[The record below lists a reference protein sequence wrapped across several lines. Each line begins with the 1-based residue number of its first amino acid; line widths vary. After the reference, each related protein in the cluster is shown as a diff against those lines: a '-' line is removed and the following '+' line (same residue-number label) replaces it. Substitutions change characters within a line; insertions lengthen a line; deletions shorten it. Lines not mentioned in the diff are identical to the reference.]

1 MVLYYFYIWNIYN
14 MAQNW
19 KIQANTTGRLGS
31 PFNTSSDSEKQKYR
45 LEKYGDQ
52 VLKLS
57 NGQTIQVLKT
67 PPFGRY
73 LKINNENV
81 YKYKIIPDNVD
92 LEMPEVKE
100 WLNKFL
106 LVNDKCTYILKDSGF
121 TVNPAVKSY
130 NIIAKGSKLTN
141 DLNEGIIY
149 MNTYGCGSDDERVI
163 EEDEYGN
170 GELCRPVGS
179 CLDATS
185 GGKRRIN
192 TRKYK
197 HRKMHKSIR
206 KHKSKQRKSKTIR
219 NKSKRGS
226 RGKSRKM

>member
-1 MVLYYFYIWNIYN
+1 

-19 KIQANTTGRLGS
+19 KIQANTVGRLGS
-31 PFNTSSDSEKQKYR
+31 PFNSSSDSEKQKYR

-73 LKINNENV
+73 LKMNNENV
-81 YKYKIIPDNVD
+81 YKYKIIPDDVD

-100 WLNKFL
+100 WLNKFV

-141 DLNEGIIY
+141 DLNEGVIY
-149 MNTYGCGSDDERVI
+149 MNTYGCGSDDKRVI

-170 GELCRPVGS
+170 GDLCRPVGS
-179 CLDATS
+179 CLDATT
-185 GGKRRIN
+185 GGKRRVK
-192 TRKYK
+192 TRKYNSLK
-197 HRKMHKSIR
+197 L
-206 KHKSKQRKSKTIR
+206 HKSKSKCKPKQRKNKTGKKKS
-219 NKSKRGS
+219 NKGGR
-226 RGKSRKM
+226 RKTKKI

>member
-1 MVLYYFYIWNIYN
+1 ME
-14 MAQNW
+14 QNW
-19 KIQANTTGRLGS
+19 KIQANTVGRLGS
-31 PFNTSSDSEKQKYR
+31 PFNSSPDSEKQKYR

-73 LKINNENV
+73 LKMNNENV
-81 YKYKIIPDNVD
+81 YKYKIIPDDVD

-100 WLNKFL
+100 WLNKFV
-106 LVNDKCTYILKDSGF
+106 LVNDKCTYILKDSRL
-121 TVNPAVKSY
+121 TVNAAVKSY

-141 DLNEGIIY
+141 EGIIY
-149 MNTYGCGSDDERVI
+149 MNTYGCGSDNERVI
-163 EEDEYGN
+163 EEDEYNNGN
-170 GELCRPVGS
+170 LCSPVGS
-179 CLDATS
+179 CLDEPT
-185 GGKRRIN
+185 GGKRRSK

-197 HRKMHKSIR
+197 HRKLHKSVR
-206 KHKSKQRKSKTIR
+206 KYQFKKQKSKTTR

-226 RGKSRKM
+226 RSKSRKI

>member
-1 MVLYYFYIWNIYN
+1 ME
-14 MAQNW
+14 QNW
-19 KIQANTTGRLGS
+19 KIQSNTVGRLGS
-31 PFNTSSDSEKQKYR
+31 PFNSSSDSEKQKYR

-73 LKINNENV
+73 LKMNNENV
-81 YKYKIIPDNVD
+81 YKYKIIPDDVD

-141 DLNEGIIY
+141 NLNEGIIY
-149 MNTYGCGSDDERVI
+149 MNTYGCGSDNKRVI
-163 EEDEYGN
+163 EEDEYSNGN
-170 GELCRPVGS
+170 LCSPVGS
-179 CLDATS
+179 CLDATA
-185 GGKRRIN
+185 GGKRRSK

-197 HRKMHKSIR
+197 HRNLHKSVR
-206 KHKSKQRKSKTIR
+206 KYQFKKLKSKTTR
-219 NKSKRGS
+219 NKSKRES
-226 RGKSRKM
+226 RSKSRKI